1 MSVWEIILIV
11 ACSLFVI
18 GVITSRVVKR
28 IKGKPTC
35 DCGCDCAHCSGCYN
49 AKRKKSNKN
58 D

>member
-1 MSVWEIILIV
+1 MSVWEIISIV

-35 DCGCDCAHCSGCYN
+35 DCGCDCAHCSGCYHS
-49 AKRKKSNKN
+49 KVDKTKKDN
-58 D
+58 